1 MKPKAAP
8 KGKDLK
14 TTQAVAFQDDLNTMF
29 DERARSIDEL
39 AIYDEMMTG
48 VLEGVRNDLRKGLSA
63 EDILTKYSAVAAARI
78 VTIASTDADSGKA
91 LAAGKDI
98 LDRVQGKAKER
109 KEVSHKL
116 EKIDAKQLD
125 AILLSELDILEV
137 DSKDLSDEE

>member
-109 KEVSHKL
+109 KELTHKL
-116 EKIDAKQLD
+116 ERVDEKQIDAL
-125 AILLSELDILEV
+125 LLSELDAIEIEGRDV
-137 DSKDLSDEE
+137 DDE